1 MLTLNPFSEDTM
13 TPLRERM
20 IQDLQLRGYSDRTV
34 EAYVRS
40 VAQLARFYHASSDT
54 LTEEQLR
61 DYLLHLTTVQKVARG
76 THTIALCG
84 LKFFYQH
91 TLGREWTVLKVARP
105 KGEKKLPVVLSREE
119 VWRILDCVRTPVYR
133 ACLTTICA
141 CGLRLMEGA
150 RLQVPDVDG
159 DRKLVQIHGKRPPR
173 TATSRSPTPRSSS
186 CASTGARTRTRS
198 GSSRPSRGH
207 TLGC

>member
-1 MLTLNPFSEDTM
+1 MLTLNSFSEDIM
-13 TPLRERM
+13 TPLRQRM

-91 TLGREWTVLKVARP
+91 TLGREWMVLKVARP

-150 RLQVPDVDG
+150 RLQVPDVTG
-159 DRKLVQIHGKRPPR
+159 TV
-173 TATSRSPTPRSSS
+173 SR
-186 CASTGARTRTRS
+186 
-198 GSSRPSRGH
+198 GSSGIHQSG
-207 TLGC
+207 